1 MRKHV
6 SPPVVML
13 ALRIELLH
21 RECAGNYSKAFKT
34 VDHYWTPAYYL
45 AMAHDNI
52 MHEAESQL
60 QRLEQR
66 IDELLLVCQR
76 LKDENLALRS
86 QQQAL
91 AAQRASL
98 IDKHDMARS
107 RVEAMIN
114 RLKSMERGA

>member
-1 MRKHV
+1 
-6 SPPVVML
+6 
-13 ALRIELLH
+13 
-21 RECAGNYSKAFKT
+21 
-34 VDHYWTPAYYL
+34 
-45 AMAHDNI
+45 MAHDNI

>member
-1 MRKHV
+1 
-6 SPPVVML
+6 ML
-13 ALRIELLH
+13 ALRIESLH
-21 RECAGNYSKAFKT
+21 RGCAGNHSIAFKT

-45 AMAHDNI
+45 GMAHNNI

>member
-1 MRKHV
+1 
-6 SPPVVML
+6 
-13 ALRIELLH
+13 
-21 RECAGNYSKAFKT
+21 
-34 VDHYWTPAYYL
+34 
-45 AMAHDNI
+45 